1 MADTSTKIAGPVRIH
16 SDSKERV
23 AFELMERV
31 ANFEETKPKDKK
43 YWLGLYREALHAVQ
57 DLAP

>member
-1 MADTSTKIAGPVRIH
+1 MADTSTKIVGPVRIH

-31 ANFEETKPKDKK
+31 ANFDETKPKDKK
-43 YWLGLYREALHAVQ
+43 YWLALYREALHAVE